1 MKRFLM
7 LVAVAAVAGAMYV
20 AASPASQQSRGP
32 TAKQFNALKKQVAT
46 LSKSLKA
53 TKTEANAIGG
63 FITTCLASALPVSE
77 FGDAQGGTFGY
88 WYTDTGTT
96 GNVYTSALDTD
107 GSSTPGGFLQIV
119 DPSCVQGTTPL
130 GHAQTR
136 LGNGHLL
143 ARPERGL
150 VK

>member
-7 LVAVAAVAGAMYV
+7 LVGVAAVAGAMYV
-20 AASPASQQSRGP
+20 AASPASQQSKF
-32 TAKQFNALKKQVAT
+32 ASEKQVVALQKKVAT
-46 LSKSLKA
+46 LTKSLKA
-53 TKTEANAIGG
+53 TKTEADAIAG
-63 FITTCLASALPVSE
+63 FLTTCLKSALPVSE

-88 WYTDTGTT
+88 SYTDNGTDYF
-96 GNVYTSALDTD
+96 NTSALDTD
-107 GSSTPGGFLQIV
+107 ASSTPGGYLQIV
-119 DPSCVQGTTPL
+119 DSSCVQGAPL

-136 LGNGHLL
+136 SGSGRLL